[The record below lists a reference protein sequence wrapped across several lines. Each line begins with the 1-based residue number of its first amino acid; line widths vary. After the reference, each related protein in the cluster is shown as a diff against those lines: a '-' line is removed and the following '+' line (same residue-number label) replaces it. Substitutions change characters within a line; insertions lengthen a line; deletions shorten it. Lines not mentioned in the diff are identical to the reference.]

1 VGEELEVRVHWG
13 GFQLKKIRLLYCF
26 AHITHP
32 VIEMLNALLSHKE
45 IEYILVFTPF
55 GCDNRYLENISRKSK
70 VNIISMGKYSQIF
83 SGKVFKLFYIIYFF
97 ILLFNCIKYKINLI
111 HAHMAQN
118 DETLVCAAISKVL
131 RKRIIIRMLGKER
144 DLDKFK
150 FLRRKAAELVIRKAN
165 HLICVDK
172 TLVAVTKKLN
182 VPADKVTLM
191 HNYINSERINKF
203 IGTVSR
209 EDLKRKYGIPLNKKI
224 ILYNHRIIPFK
235 RPLLYIDSIKE
246 VLERADNC
254 HFLFVGP
261 KRTNTDLGV
270 EIQQKIKEYAIEDS
284 ITWLDW
290 QLNGN
295 EIDEIYYISDIAV
308 NISELVVP
316 SLATLEAMSFGA
328 ALVIADAIDSDI
340 YVKNGFNG
348 FMVRANKDDVSDAV
362 IKILS
367 DESLLDTMRSN
378 SSQLAKDKF
387 DIKIWGEKIL
397 KIYSQIGY

>member
-1 VGEELEVRVHWG
+1 
-13 GFQLKKIRLLYCF
+13 LKKIRLLYSF

-32 VIEMLNALLSHKE
+32 VIEMLNSLLSHEE

-55 GCDNRYLENISRKSK
+55 GCDNEYLNNILQKSK
-70 VNIISMGKYSQIF
+70 VNIISMGRYSQKF
-83 SGKVFKLFYIIYFF
+83 SGKIFKLFYIIYFF

-118 DETLVCAAISKVL
+118 DETLVCMAISKVI
-131 RKRIIIRMLGKER
+131 RKKIIIRMLGKER
-144 DLDKFK
+144 NLEKFK
-150 FLRRKAAELVIRKAN
+150 SLRRKTTEWVIRNSN

-172 TLVAVTKKLN
+172 TLVAVAEKLS
-182 VPADKVTLM
+182 VPADKITLM
-191 HNYINSERINKF
+191 HNYVNTERINKL
-203 IGTVSR
+203 IHTVSR
-209 EDLKRKYGIPLNKKI
+209 DDLKRKYGIPINKKI
-224 ILYNHRIIPFK
+224 ILFNHRIIPFK
-235 RPLLYIDSIKE
+235 RPLLYIDCIKE
-246 VLERADNC
+246 VIGRANNC
-254 HFLFVGP
+254 HFLFAGI
-261 KRTNTDLGV
+261 KRTNTALGLKV
-270 EIQQKIKEYAIEDS
+270 QQKIKKYAIEDS

-328 ALVIADAIDSDI
+328 ALVIADAIDSDL

-348 FMVRANKDDVSDAV
+348 FIVKTNKDDISGSL

-367 DESLLDTMRSN
+367 DESLLYTMKNN
-378 SSQLAKDKF
+378 SLQLTKDKF
-387 DIKIWGEKIL
+387 NIKTWGEKIL
-397 KIYSQIGY
+397 EIYSKAG